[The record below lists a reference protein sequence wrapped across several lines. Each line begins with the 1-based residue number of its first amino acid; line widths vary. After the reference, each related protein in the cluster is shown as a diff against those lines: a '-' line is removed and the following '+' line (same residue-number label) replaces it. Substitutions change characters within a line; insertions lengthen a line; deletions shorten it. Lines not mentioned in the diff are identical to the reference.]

1 MFCSQCGA
9 QTNGASFCPNCG
21 SPTNAAGAQSSN
33 SQVPP
38 VLPAAQPQVQP
49 ISQVPYASGQQTNGF
64 AIAALVLSLV
74 CCGPLAIIFGFIARK
89 QIRESNGAQTGDG
102 LALAG
107 IIVGFVFTGLYL
119 VYALFVEALLPSM
132 YGYDY

>member
-1 MFCSQCGA
+1 MFCSQCGT

-21 SPTNAAGAQSSN
+21 SPTPAAGAQSTS
-33 SQVPP
+33 SGVPP
-38 VLPAAQPQVQP
+38 VQSVPQQAQP
-49 ISQVPYASGQQTNGF
+49 ISSAPYASGQQTNGF
-64 AIAALVLSLV
+64 AIASLVLSLV

-119 VYALFVEALLPSM
+119 VYGLFVEALLPLM

>member
-9 QTNGASFCPNCG
+9 ETNGSSFCPNCG
-21 SPTNAAGAQSSN
+21 SPTNAAGSQSSN

-38 VLPAAQPQVQP
+38 VQSVAPQAQP
-49 ISQVPYASGQQTNGF
+49 ISQVPYSSGQQTNGF

-102 LALAG
+102 LALSG
-107 IIVGFVFTGLYL
+107 IIVGFVFSGLYL

-132 YGYDY
+132 YGYGY